1 MEEITGMLTQEEIR
15 TAEICVEKALRLGAS
30 KARVTLSKSLM
41 ELFGTL
47 DGQLDKVSHCL
58 DRSMSVCL
66 FVDGK
71 YGTFSTNRLVESE
84 LEDFLKK
91 SIATVRMLAED
102 PCRDLPDP
110 ARTAKNAITGKEL
123 DLYDPSYP
131 ALTSSERLKMTMEA
145 SVFEQHKAEGLISE
159 EGEYSDSIFDTLTLD
174 SNGLKC
180 RHTETSF
187 EYGVEITVKD
197 AEGNRYSGYWWDSTP
212 RISDLKIST
221 CCETAYQRA
230 MAQIGPKGIPSGKYN
245 MVVDSENSSRLVTPL
260 TSALGAFALQQKN
273 SFLLDTLGKKV
284 FPEWMNLVDKPLTK
298 GQTGSRLFDSEGVAS
313 RETPVIEKGVVKE
326 YFVNTYMSNKMG
338 IAPTI
343 EDVMRP
349 VLEPCVAP
357 GLLKPPRMDQ
367 DGIMALV
374 GDGILVTG
382 FNGGNSNSAT
392 GDFSFG
398 VEGFLFKD
406 GRIVHPVREIL
417 ITGNLKTLWNNLLA
431 AGDDARTCKSKII
444 PTLAFKEVDFSA

>member
-110 ARTAKNAITGKEL
+110 ARTAKDAITGKEL

-131 ALTSSERLKMTMEA
+131 ALTSSERLKMAMEA

-284 FPEWMNLVDKPLTK
+284 FPEWMTLVDKPLTK
-298 GQTGSRLFDSEGVAS
+298 GQTGSRLFDSEGVAARALPS
-313 RETPVIEKGVVKE
+313 RSG
-326 YFVNTYMSNKMG
+326 
-338 IAPTI
+338 
-343 EDVMRP
+343 
-349 VLEPCVAP
+349 
-357 GLLKPPRMDQ
+357 
-367 DGIMALV
+367 
-374 GDGILVTG
+374 
-382 FNGGNSNSAT
+382 
-392 GDFSFG
+392 
-398 VEGFLFKD
+398 
-406 GRIVHPVREIL
+406 
-417 ITGNLKTLWNNLLA
+417 
-431 AGDDARTCKSKII
+431 
-444 PTLAFKEVDFSA
+444 

>member
-1 MEEITGMLTQEEIR
+1 VFLTNIE
-15 TAEICVEKALRLGAS
+15 
-30 KARVTLSKSLM
+30 TL
-41 ELFGTL
+41 
-47 DGQLDKVSHCL
+47 
-58 DRSMSVCL
+58 
-66 FVDGK
+66 
-71 YGTFSTNRLVESE
+71 
-84 LEDFLKK
+84 
-91 SIATVRMLAED
+91 A
-102 PCRDLPDP
+102 
-110 ARTAKNAITGKEL
+110 NA
-123 DLYDPSYP
+123 
-131 ALTSSERLKMTMEA
+131 
-145 SVFEQHKAEGLISE
+145 
-159 EGEYSDSIFDTLTLD
+159 DSIFDTLTLD

-273 SFLLDTLGKKV
+273 SFLLDTIGKKV
-284 FPEWMNLVDKPLTK
+284 FPEWMTLVDKPLTK

-357 GLLKPPRMDQ
+357 GLLKPPRMDK

-417 ITGNLKTLWNNLLA
+417 ITGNLLTLWNNLLA